1 MNGLLDDLQEREL
14 AAGRSR
20 AASTGEM
27 KGKADTG
34 RNGADGDLRIMD
46 HFVRGLIEHPD
57 ET

>member
-1 MNGLLDDLQEREL
+1 MSGLLDDLQEMEP
-14 AAGRSR
+14 AAGRSSAVTMR
-20 AASTGEM
+20 EM
-27 KGKADTG
+27 KGKVDTG